1 MGACLYQ
8 NIFVILQQNLRNMD
22 VRERLAA
29 LRAQMHEQGLAA
41 YVVPGNDPHA
51 SEYMASHWCEMQ
63 WLSGFNGESGTMVV
77 TTDRA
82 LLWTDSRY
90 YLQAGIELKD
100 STIELMRESDIDCP
114 SVVEWLKGELK
125 AESQEPRD
133 ERFIGLN
140 PEMFSVNDF
149 KAWKEQFAEAGIGVK
164 SVDLIKPIWTEGRPA
179 IPSDKLYPYSADF
192 AGETVES
199 KISRMREILEAK
211 GESQKSKDY
220 ALIVS
225 ALDEIAWLLNIRGND
240 VEYNPVVISYVV
252 LEGDKCTLFVNPEKI
267 DSAAQN
273 YLDFNNIDVQP
284 YEAVFDY
291 IHGLRGTIFY
301 DGAKVNEA
309 LYEAIDNG
317 PSDQGPRTKAK
328 NIQSP
333 ILIDKAKK
341 NAVELEGERIAM
353 RQDGAAL
360 TRFFKWLEET
370 LVESQKSK
378 VERPLTEWDLM
389 EKLHAFRAMGENFVE
404 ESFGTI
410 AGYQG
415 NGAIVHYAATKEHCA
430 EVKKEGMLLLDS
442 GGQYLDGTTD
452 ITRTVWLGGRIPE
465 QAKLDYT
472 YVLKGHIALQTA
484 RFPRGTRG
492 NQLDALAKQ
501 YMWQAGITFG
511 HGTGHGV
518 GHFLGCHEGPQNVR
532 TDNNPTPLEVGH
544 IISDEPGIYRTGKW
558 GIRTEN
564 LITVIPAK
572 QTKATTTEDE
582 WLTFETLT
590 LCFYDTSL
598 IEMSLMTEDEI
609 DWLNAYHVRVYKEVS
624 PLLNEE
630 EKHYLAKKCVA
641 LEI

>member
-1 MGACLYQ
+1 MNVL
-8 NIFVILQQNLRNMD
+8 D
-22 VRERLAA
+22 RLAA
-29 LRAQMHEQGLAA
+29 LRAAMKEAKVAA

-77 TTDRA
+77 TTDKA

-114 SVVEWLKGELK
+114 SVVDWL
-125 AESQEPRD
+125 AENVQ
-133 ERFIGLN
+133 GLVGVN

-149 KAWKEQFAEAGIGVK
+149 SAWNEKIALK
-164 SVDLIKPIWTEGRPA
+164 SIDLIKPLWIEGRPA
-179 IPSDKLYPYSADF
+179 IPADKLYPYSADF
-192 AGETVES
+192 AGESVES
-199 KISRMREILEAK
+199 KLARMREKLA
-211 GESQKSKDY
+211 
-220 ALIVS
+220 ALHGDSIIVS

-252 LEGDKCTLFVNPEKI
+252 LEADKCTLFVDANKI
-267 DSAAQN
+267 DTVARN

-284 YEAVFDY
+284 YEAVFEY
-291 IHGLRGTIFY
+291 IARLSGTVIY
-301 DGAKVNEA
+301 DGARVNEA
-309 LYEAIDNG
+309 LFEAIPAGCKKIN
-317 PSDQGPRTKAK
+317 TK
-328 NIQSP
+328 SP
-333 ILIDKAKK
+333 ILIDKAHK

-353 RQDGAAL
+353 RQDAAAL
-360 TRFFKWLEET
+360 TRFFKWLEEEAFANGKT
-370 LVESQKSK
+370 Q
-378 VERPLTEWDLM
+378 TEWDLM
-389 EKLHAFRAMGENFVE
+389 EKLHAFRVMGENFVE

-410 AGYQG
+410 AGYKG
-415 NGAIVHYAATKEHCA
+415 NGAIVHYAATKDNCA
-430 EVKKEGMLLLDS
+430 EVKPEGMLLLDS

-452 ITRTVWLGGRIPE
+452 ITRTVWLGGEIPT

-501 YMWQAGITFG
+501 FMWEAGITFG

-544 IISDEPGIYRTGKW
+544 IVSDEPGIYRTGQW

-572 QTKATTTEDE
+572 QTEATTTEDE

-590 LCFYDTSL
+590 LCFYDTNL
-598 IEMSLMTEDEI
+598 IDMSLMTDKEI
-609 DWLNAYHVRVYKEVS
+609 AWINAYHERVYKETA
-624 PLLNEE
+624 PLLNAEE
-630 EKHYLAKKCVA
+630 AAYLARKCA
-641 LEI
+641 PIQL

>member
-1 MGACLYQ
+1 MNVL
-8 NIFVILQQNLRNMD
+8 D
-22 VRERLAA
+22 RLSA
-29 LRAQMHEQGLAA
+29 LRGLMQTHGLAA

-63 WLSGFNGESGTMVV
+63 WLSGFSGEAGTMVV
-77 TTDRA
+77 TLNKA

-114 SVVEWLKGELK
+114 KIVDWLSENV
-125 AESQEPRD
+125 Q
-133 ERFIGLN
+133 GLVGVN

-149 KAWKEQFAEAGIGVK
+149 AEWKEQVELK
-164 SVDLIKPIWTEGRPA
+164 SIDLIKGLWTENRPA
-179 IPSDKLYPYSADF
+179 IPQDKLYPYAADF

-199 KISRMREILEAK
+199 KLARIREQLAK
-211 GESQKSKDY
+211 KKSD
-220 ALIVS
+220 AMIIS

-252 LEGDKCTLFVNPEKI
+252 LEADKCTLFVNPEKV
-267 DSAAQN
+267 DTVAQN
-273 YLDFNNIDVQP
+273 YLDFNNITVQP

-291 IHGLRGTIFY
+291 IRSLSGTVFY
-301 DGAKVNEA
+301 DGARVNEA
-309 LYEAIDNG
+309 LYEAIPEGCKKINQK
-317 PSDQGPRTKAK
+317 SV
-328 NIQSP
+328 

-353 RQDGAAL
+353 RQDAVAL
-360 TRFFKWLEET
+360 TRFFKWLEEEAFANGQT
-370 LVESQKSK
+370 Q
-378 VERPLTEWDLM
+378 TEWSLM
-389 EKLHAFRAMGENFVE
+389 EKLHEYRLMGENFVE

-410 AGYQG
+410 AGYLG
-415 NGAIVHYAATKEHCA
+415 NGAIVHYAATQDNCA
-430 EVKKEGMLLLDS
+430 TVKPEGMLLLDS

-452 ITRTVWLGGRIPE
+452 ITRTVWLGGRIPQ

-472 YVLKGHIALQTA
+472 YVLKGHIALQTV

-501 YMWQAGITFG
+501 FMWEAGITYG

-532 TDNNPTPLEVGH
+532 TDNNPTALEVGH
-544 IISDEPGIYRTGKW
+544 IISDEPGIYRTDKW

-590 LCFYDTSL
+590 LCFYDTNL
-598 IEMSLMTEDEI
+598 IEMSLMTPDEI
-609 DWLNAYHVRVYKEVS
+609 DWLNAYHVRVYKEIA
-624 PLLNEE
+624 PLLNADEA
-630 EKHYLAKKCVA
+630 KYLARKCA
-641 LEI
+641 AIELE

>member
-1 MGACLYQ
+1 MK
-8 NIFVILQQNLRNMD
+8 VI
-22 VRERLAA
+22 EKLAA
-29 LRAQMHEQGLAA
+29 LRALMRENDLAV

-63 WLSGFNGESGTMVV
+63 WLSGFSGEAGTMVV
-77 TTDRA
+77 TLDRA

-100 STIELMRESDIDCP
+100 STIELMRESDVDCP
-114 SVVEWLKGELK
+114 SIPEWI
-125 AESQEPRD
+125 AEETVNGKCQN
-133 ERFIGLN
+133 GKCLVGVN

-149 KAWKEQFAEAGIGVK
+149 ADWSEKIELK
-164 SVDLIKPIWTEGRPA
+164 SIDLIKGLWTEGRPA
-179 IPSDKLYPYSADF
+179 IPADKLYPYSADF

-199 KISRMREILEAK
+199 KLARMREQLAK
-211 GESQKSKDY
+211 KK
-220 ALIVS
+220 ANAMIIS

-252 LEGDKCTLFVNPEKI
+252 LEADKCTLFVNPDKI
-267 DSAAQN
+267 DSPAQN
-273 YLDFNNIDVQP
+273 YLDFNNIDFQP

-291 IHGLRGTIFY
+291 IRSLSGTVLY
-301 DGAKVNEA
+301 DGARVNEA
-309 LYEAIDNG
+309 LFEAIPADCKKIN
-317 PSDQGPRTKAK
+317 TK
-328 NIQSP
+328 SP

-353 RQDGAAL
+353 RQDSVAL
-360 TRFFKWLEET
+360 TRFFKWLEEDAFKT
-370 LVESQKSK
+370 PQ
-378 VERPLTEWDLM
+378 TEWSLM
-389 EKLHAFRAMGENFVE
+389 EKLHEFRLRGDNFVE

-410 AGYQG
+410 AGYLG
-415 NGAIVHYAATKEHCA
+415 NGAIVHYAATKDNCA
-430 EVKKEGMLLLDS
+430 EVHPKGMLLLDS

-452 ITRTVWLGGRIPE
+452 ITRTVWLGGAIPQ

-472 YVLKGHIALQTA
+472 YVLKGHIALQRV

-501 YMWQAGITFG
+501 FMWEAGITFG

-532 TDNNPTPLEVGH
+532 TDNNPTALEIGH
-544 IISDEPGIYRTGKW
+544 IISDEPGIYRTGEW

-564 LITVIPAK
+564 LITVIPAE
-572 QTKATTTEDE
+572 QTQVTTTEDE

-598 IEMSLMTEDEI
+598 IELSLMTPDEI
-609 DWLNAYHVRVYKEVS
+609 AWINAYHARVYKETA
-624 PLLNEE
+624 PLLNADEAAF
-630 EKHYLAKKCVA
+630 LARKCAPIKV
-641 LEI
+641 

>member
-1 MGACLYQ
+1 MQKKVYLCAKFL
-8 NIFVILQQNLRNMD
+8 NFMS
-22 VRERLAA
+22 VRERLDA
-29 LRAQMHEQGLAA
+29 LRELMRKHDLSA

-77 TTDRA
+77 TLDRA

-114 SVVEWLKGELK
+114 KIVDWL
-125 AESQEPRD
+125 AENVNRQWV
-133 ERFIGLN
+133 GVN

-149 KAWKEQFAEAGIGVK
+149 ADWSEQINLK
-164 SVDLIKPIWTEGRPA
+164 SIDLIKPLWTENRPA
-179 IPSDKLYPYSADF
+179 IPADKLYPYSADF

-199 KISRMREILEAK
+199 KLARMREIA
-211 GESQKSKDY
+211 GRKSSDRQW
-220 ALIVS
+220 ALVTS
-225 ALDEIAWLLNIRGND
+225 TLDEIAWLLNIRGND

-252 LEGDKCTLFVNPEKI
+252 LEADKCTLFVNAEKI
-267 DSAAQN
+267 DSPAQN
-273 YLDFNNIDVQP
+273 YLDFNNIDVLP

-291 IHGLRGTIFY
+291 IRGLKGTVLF
-301 DGAKVNEA
+301 DGARVNEA
-309 LYEAIDNG
+309 LFEAIPEGCKRIN
-317 PSDQGPRTKAK
+317 TK
-328 NIQSP
+328 SP
-333 ILIDKAKK
+333 ILIDKAHK

-353 RQDGAAL
+353 RQDAVAL
-360 TRFFKWLEET
+360 TRFFKWLEEEAFKTPQTECT
-370 LVESQKSK
+370 LA
-378 VERPLTEWDLM
+378 D
-389 EKLHAFRAMGENFVE
+389 KLHEFRLRGENFVE

-415 NGAIVHYAATKEHCA
+415 NGAIVHYAATPDNCA
-430 EVKKEGMLLLDS
+430 EVKPQGMLLLDS

-452 ITRTVWLGGRIPE
+452 ITRTVWLGGRIPQ

-472 YVLKGHIALQTA
+472 YVLKGHIALARA

-501 YMWQAGITFG
+501 FMWEAGITFG

-532 TDNNPTPLEVGH
+532 TDNNPTALEIGH
-544 IISDEPGIYRTGKW
+544 IISDEPGIYRTNQW

-564 LITVIPAK
+564 LITVVPAK
-572 QTKATTTEDE
+572 RTKATTTDDE
-582 WLTFETLT
+582 WLAFETLT

-624 PLLNEE
+624 PLLNSDERTF
-630 EKHYLAKKCVA
+630 LARKCA
-641 LEI
+641 AIEI

>member
-1 MGACLYQ
+1 M
-8 NIFVILQQNLRNMD
+8 
-22 VRERLAA
+22 REA
-29 LRAQMHEQGLAA
+29 GVAA

-51 SEYMASHWCEMQ
+51 SEYMAAHWCEMQ
-63 WLSGFNGESGTMVV
+63 WLSGFNGESGTVVV
-77 TTDRA
+77 TADRA

-114 SVVEWLKGELK
+114 KIIDWL
-125 AESQEPRD
+125 STNVQ
-133 ERFIGLN
+133 GLVGVN

-149 KAWKEQFAEAGIGVK
+149 AEWNAQVQLK
-164 SVDLIKPIWTEGRPA
+164 SIDLIRPLWTEGRPA
-179 IPSDKLYPYSADF
+179 IPADKLYPYSADF

-199 KISRMREILEAK
+199 KLARMREQLAAK
-211 GESQKSKDY
+211 KGD
-220 ALIVS
+220 ALIIS

-240 VEYNPVVISYVV
+240 VEYNPVVISYAV
-252 LEGDKCTLFVNPEKI
+252 LEADKCTLFVDSNKI
-267 DSAAQN
+267 DSPAQN
-273 YLDFNNIDVQP
+273 YLDFNNIDVLP

-291 IHGLRGTIFY
+291 IRGLKGTVLF
-301 DGAKVNEA
+301 DGARVNEA
-309 LYEAIDNG
+309 LYEAIPEACKKIN
-317 PSDQGPRTKAK
+317 TK
-328 NIQSP
+328 SP
-333 ILIDKAKK
+333 ILIDKAHK

-353 RQDGAAL
+353 RQDAAAL
-360 TRFFKWLEET
+360 TRFFLWLEKEAFKNGQT
-370 LVESQKSK
+370 Q
-378 VERPLTEWDLM
+378 TEWTLM
-389 EKLHAFRAMGENFVE
+389 EKLHEFRLCGENFVE

-410 AGYQG
+410 AGYKG
-415 NGAIVHYAATKEHCA
+415 NGAIVHYAATPDKCA
-430 EVKKEGMLLLDS
+430 EVKPEGMLLLDS

-472 YVLKGHIALQTA
+472 YVLKGHIALARA

-501 YMWQAGITFG
+501 FMWEAGITFG

-532 TDNNPTPLEVGH
+532 TDNNPTALEVGH
-544 IISDEPGIYRTGKW
+544 IISDEPGIYRTDKW

-572 QTKATTTEDE
+572 RTKATTTEDE

-598 IEMSLMTEDEI
+598 IERSLMTEDEL

-624 PLLNEE
+624 PLLNAEE
-630 EKHYLAKKCVA
+630 RKFLARKCAA

>member
-1 MGACLYQ
+1 MK
-8 NIFVILQQNLRNMD
+8 V
-22 VRERLAA
+22 VERLAA
-29 LRAQMHEQGLAA
+29 LRGAMKEANLAA

-63 WLSGFNGESGTMVV
+63 WLSGFNGEAGTMVV
-77 TTDRA
+77 TMEKA

-100 STIELMRESDIDCP
+100 STIELMRESDVDCP
-114 SVVEWLKGELK
+114 SVIDWLSENV
-125 AESQEPRD
+125 Q
-133 ERFIGLN
+133 GLVGVN

-149 KAWKEQFAEAGIGVK
+149 ADWSEKAELK
-164 SVDLIKPIWTEGRPA
+164 SIDLIKPLWTENRPA
-179 IPSDKLYPYSADF
+179 IPADKLYPYSADF

-199 KISRMREILEAK
+199 KFARMREQIAK
-211 GESQKSKDY
+211 KK
-220 ALIVS
+220 ANAMIIS

-252 LEGDKCTLFVNPEKI
+252 LEADKCTLFINPDKI
-267 DSAAQN
+267 DSPAQN
-273 YLDFNNIDVQP
+273 YLDFNNIDIKP

-291 IHGLRGTIFY
+291 IRSLSGTILY
-301 DGAKVNEA
+301 DGARVNEA
-309 LYEAIDNG
+309 LYEAIPEECKKIN
-317 PSDQGPRTKAK
+317 TK
-328 NIQSP
+328 SP

-360 TRFFKWLEET
+360 TRFFKWLEEEAFADGQT
-370 LVESQKSK
+370 Q
-378 VERPLTEWDLM
+378 TECTIAD
-389 EKLHAFRAMGENFVE
+389 KLHAFRMMGENFVE

-410 AGYQG
+410 AGYKG
-415 NGAIVHYAATKEHCA
+415 NGAIVHYAATPDNCA
-430 EVKKEGMLLLDS
+430 VVKPEGMLLLDS

-452 ITRTVWLGGRIPE
+452 ITRTVWLGGRIPQ

-472 YVLKGHIALQTA
+472 YVLKGHIALARA

-492 NQLDALAKQ
+492 NQIDALAKQ
-501 YMWQAGITFG
+501 YMWEAGITYG

-532 TDNNPTPLEVGH
+532 TDNNPTALEIGH
-544 IISDEPGIYRTGKW
+544 IISDEPGIYRTDMW

-572 QTKATTTEDE
+572 QTKATTTNDE
-582 WLTFETLT
+582 WLAFEILT

-598 IEMSLMTEDEI
+598 IEISLMTEDEI
-609 DWLNAYHVRVYKEVS
+609 DWINAYHVRVYKEIS
-624 PLLNEE
+624 PLLNNE
-630 EKHYLAKKCVA
+630 EKSYLAYKCA
-641 LEI
+641 AIEI

>member
-1 MGACLYQ
+1 MK
-8 NIFVILQQNLRNMD
+8 V
-22 VRERLAA
+22 VERLAA
-29 LRAQMHEQGLAA
+29 LRGAMKEANLAA
-41 YVVPGNDPHA
+41 CVVPGNDPHA

-63 WLSGFNGESGTMVV
+63 WLSGFNGEAGTMVV
-77 TTDRA
+77 TMEKA

-100 STIELMRESDIDCP
+100 STIELMRESDVDCP
-114 SVVEWLKGELK
+114 SVIDWLSENV
-125 AESQEPRD
+125 Q
-133 ERFIGLN
+133 GLVGVN

-149 KAWKEQFAEAGIGVK
+149 ADWSEKAELK
-164 SVDLIKPIWTEGRPA
+164 SIDLIKPLWTENRPA
-179 IPSDKLYPYSADF
+179 IPADKLYPYSADF

-199 KISRMREILEAK
+199 KLARMREQIAK
-211 GESQKSKDY
+211 KK
-220 ALIVS
+220 ANAMIIS

-252 LEGDKCTLFVNPEKI
+252 LEADKCTLFVNPDKI
-267 DSAAQN
+267 DSPAQN

-291 IHGLRGTIFY
+291 IRSLSGAILY
-301 DGAKVNEA
+301 DGARVNEA
-309 LYEAIDNG
+309 LYEAIPEGCKKIN
-317 PSDQGPRTKAK
+317 TK
-328 NIQSP
+328 SP

-360 TRFFKWLEET
+360 TRFFKWLEEEAFADGQTQTECT
-370 LVESQKSK
+370 LA
-378 VERPLTEWDLM
+378 D
-389 EKLHAFRAMGENFVE
+389 KLHEFRAQGENFVE

-410 AGYQG
+410 AGYKG
-415 NGAIVHYAATKEHCA
+415 NGAIVHYAATPDNCA
-430 EVKKEGMLLLDS
+430 VVKPEGMLLLDS

-452 ITRTVWLGGRIPE
+452 ITRTVWLGGRIPQ

-472 YVLKGHIALQTA
+472 YVLKGHIALARA

-492 NQLDALAKQ
+492 NQIDALAKQ
-501 YMWQAGITFG
+501 YMWEAGITYG

-532 TDNNPTPLEVGH
+532 TDNNPTALEIGH
-544 IISDEPGIYRTGKW
+544 IISDEPGIYRTDMW

-572 QTKATTTEDE
+572 QTKATTTNDE
-582 WLTFETLT
+582 WLAFETLT

-598 IEMSLMTEDEI
+598 IEISLMTEDEI
-609 DWLNAYHVRVYKEVS
+609 DWINAYHVRVYKEIS
-624 PLLNEE
+624 PLLNNE
-630 EKHYLAKKCVA
+630 EKSYLAYKCA
-641 LEI
+641 AIEI

>member
-1 MGACLYQ
+1 MNVL
-8 NIFVILQQNLRNMD
+8 D
-22 VRERLAA
+22 RLAA
-29 LRAQMHEQGLAA
+29 LRAAMKEAKVAA

-77 TTDRA
+77 TTDKA

-114 SVVEWLKGELK
+114 SVVDWL
-125 AESQEPRD
+125 AENVQ
-133 ERFIGLN
+133 GLVGVN

-149 KAWKEQFAEAGIGVK
+149 SAWNEKIALK
-164 SVDLIKPIWTEGRPA
+164 SVDLIKPLWIEGRPA
-179 IPSDKLYPYSADF
+179 IPADKLYPYSADF
-192 AGETVES
+192 AGESVES
-199 KISRMREILEAK
+199 KLARMREKLA
-211 GESQKSKDY
+211 
-220 ALIVS
+220 ALHGDSIIVS

-252 LEGDKCTLFVNPEKI
+252 LKADKCTLFVDANKI
-267 DSAAQN
+267 DTVARN

-284 YEAVFDY
+284 YEAVFEY
-291 IHGLRGTIFY
+291 IARLSGTVIY
-301 DGAKVNEA
+301 DGARVNEA
-309 LYEAIDNG
+309 LFEAIPAGCKKIN
-317 PSDQGPRTKAK
+317 TK
-328 NIQSP
+328 SP
-333 ILIDKAKK
+333 ILIDKAHK

-353 RQDGAAL
+353 RQDAAAL
-360 TRFFKWLEET
+360 TRFFKWLEEEAFANGKT
-370 LVESQKSK
+370 Q
-378 VERPLTEWDLM
+378 TEWDLM
-389 EKLHAFRAMGENFVE
+389 EKLHAFRVMGENFVE

-410 AGYQG
+410 AGYKG
-415 NGAIVHYAATKEHCA
+415 NGAIVHYAATKDNCA
-430 EVKKEGMLLLDS
+430 EVKPEGMLLLDS

-452 ITRTVWLGGRIPE
+452 ITRTVWLGGEIPT

-501 YMWQAGITFG
+501 FMWEAGITFG

-544 IISDEPGIYRTGKW
+544 IVSDEPGIYRTGQW

-572 QTKATTTEDE
+572 QTEATTTEDE

-590 LCFYDTSL
+590 LCFYDTNL
-598 IEMSLMTEDEI
+598 IDMSLMTDKEI
-609 DWLNAYHVRVYKEVS
+609 AWINAYHERVYKETA
-624 PLLNEE
+624 PLLNAEE
-630 EKHYLAKKCVA
+630 AAYLARKCA
-641 LEI
+641 PIQL

>member
-1 MGACLYQ
+1 MTVL
-8 NIFVILQQNLRNMD
+8 D
-22 VRERLAA
+22 RLNA
-29 LRAQMHEQGLAA
+29 LRTLMRENNLVA

-63 WLSGFNGESGTMVV
+63 WISGFNGESGTMVV
-77 TTDRA
+77 TLDKA

-114 SVVEWLKGELK
+114 SVIDWLSENIHG
-125 AESQEPRD
+125 AV
-133 ERFIGLN
+133 GVN

-149 KAWKEQFAEAGIGVK
+149 ADWKNKAELK
-164 SVDLIKPIWTEGRPA
+164 SIDLIKPIWMEGRPA

-199 KISRMREILEAK
+199 KLARMREQLAGKKADAMI
-211 GESQKSKDY
+211 
-220 ALIVS
+220 IS

-240 VEYNPVVISYVV
+240 VEYNPVVISYAV
-252 LEGDKCTLFVNPEKI
+252 LEADKCTLFVNPEKV
-267 DSAAQN
+267 DTVAQN
-273 YLDFNNIDVQP
+273 YLDFNNIAVQP
-284 YEAVFDY
+284 YEAVFAY
-291 IHGLRGTIFY
+291 IASLSGTVLY
-301 DGAKVNEA
+301 DGARVNEA
-309 LYEAIDNG
+309 LYEAIPDTCKKIN
-317 PSDQGPRTKAK
+317 AK
-328 NIQSP
+328 SP

-353 RQDGAAL
+353 RQDAVAL
-360 TRFFKWLEET
+360 TRFFMWLEE
-370 LVESQKSK
+370 EAFANGQKQ
-378 VERPLTEWDLM
+378 TEWSLM
-389 EKLHAFRAMGENFVE
+389 EKLHEFRMMGENFVE

-410 AGYQG
+410 AGYLG
-415 NGAIVHYAATKEHCA
+415 NGAIVHYAATQDNCA
-430 EVKKEGMLLLDS
+430 EVQPQGMLLLDS

-452 ITRTVWLGGRIPE
+452 ITRTIWLGGRIPQ

-472 YVLKGHIALQTA
+472 YVLKGHIALARA

-501 YMWQAGITFG
+501 YMWEAGITFG

-532 TDNNPTPLEVGH
+532 TDNNPTALEVGH
-544 IISDEPGIYRTGKW
+544 IISDEPGIYRTDMW

-582 WLTFETLT
+582 WLAFETLT
-590 LCFYDTSL
+590 LCFYDTAL

-624 PLLNEE
+624 PLLNDE
-630 EKHYLAKKCVA
+630 EKKYLAFKCAA
-641 LEI
+641 LDL

>member
-1 MGACLYQ
+1 MNVL
-8 NIFVILQQNLRNMD
+8 D
-22 VRERLAA
+22 RLAA
-29 LRAQMHEQGLAA
+29 LRAAMKEAKVAA

-63 WLSGFNGESGTMVV
+63 WLSGFNGEAGTMVV
-77 TTDRA
+77 TTDKA

-90 YLQAGIELKD
+90 YLQAGLELKD

-114 SVVEWLKGELK
+114 SVVDWL
-125 AESQEPRD
+125 AENVQ
-133 ERFIGLN
+133 GLVGVN

-149 KAWKEQFAEAGIGVK
+149 SAWNEKIALK
-164 SVDLIKPIWTEGRPA
+164 SIDLIKPLWIEGRPA
-179 IPSDKLYPYSADF
+179 IPADKLYPYSADF
-192 AGETVES
+192 AGESVES
-199 KISRMREILEAK
+199 KLARMREKLV
-211 GESQKSKDY
+211 
-220 ALIVS
+220 ALHGDAIIVS

-252 LEGDKCTLFVNPEKI
+252 LEADKCTLFVDANKI
-267 DSAAQN
+267 DTVARN

-284 YEAVFDY
+284 YEAVFEY
-291 IHGLRGTIFY
+291 IARLNGTVIF
-301 DGAKVNEA
+301 DGARVNEA
-309 LYEAIDNG
+309 LFEAIPAGCKKIN
-317 PSDQGPRTKAK
+317 TK
-328 NIQSP
+328 SP
-333 ILIDKAKK
+333 ILIDKAHK

-353 RQDGAAL
+353 RQDAAAL
-360 TRFFKWLEET
+360 TRFFKWLEEEAFANGKT
-370 LVESQKSK
+370 Q
-378 VERPLTEWDLM
+378 TEWDLM
-389 EKLHAFRAMGENFVE
+389 EKLHAFRVMGENFVE

-410 AGYQG
+410 AGYKG
-415 NGAIVHYAATKEHCA
+415 NGAIVHYAATKDNCA
-430 EVKKEGMLLLDS
+430 EVKPEGMLLLDS

-452 ITRTVWLGGRIPE
+452 ITRTVWLGGEIPT

-501 YMWQAGITFG
+501 FMWEAGITFG

-532 TDNNPTPLEVGH
+532 TDNNPTQLEVGH
-544 IISDEPGIYRTGKW
+544 IVSDEPGIYRTGQW

-572 QTKATTTEDE
+572 QTEATTTEDE

-590 LCFYDTSL
+590 LCFYDTNL
-598 IEMSLMTEDEI
+598 IDMSLMTDKEI
-609 DWLNAYHVRVYKEVS
+609 AWINAYHERVYKETA
-624 PLLNEE
+624 PLLNAEE
-630 EKHYLAKKCVA
+630 AAYLARKCA
-641 LEI
+641 PIQL

>member
-1 MGACLYQ
+1 MNVL
-8 NIFVILQQNLRNMD
+8 
-22 VRERLAA
+22 ERLAA
-29 LRAQMHEQGLAA
+29 LRAAMKEANVTV

-63 WLSGFNGESGTMVV
+63 WLSGFNGEAGTMVV
-77 TTDRA
+77 TTDKA

-114 SVVEWLKGELK
+114 SIVEWLTKNVQG
-125 AESQEPRD
+125 AV
-133 ERFIGLN
+133 GLN

-149 KAWKEQFAEAGIGVK
+149 AEWKEQLAAANLSIK
-164 SVDLIKPIWTEGRPA
+164 SVDLIKPIWKEGRPA

-199 KISRMREILEAK
+199 KLARMREIVN
-211 GESQKSKDY
+211 SKSSDSKW
-220 ALIVS
+220 ALIIS

-252 LEGDKCTLFVNPEKI
+252 LEDDKCTLFVDANKV
-267 DSAAQN
+267 DTVAQN
-273 YLDFNNIDVQP
+273 YLDFNNIDVKP
-284 YEAVFDY
+284 YETVFDY
-291 IHGLRGTIFY
+291 IAGLSGTVIY
-301 DGAKVNEA
+301 DGARVNEA
-309 LYEAIDNG
+309 LFEAIPAGCKKIN
-317 PSDQGPRTKAK
+317 TK
-328 NIQSP
+328 SP
-333 ILIDKAKK
+333 VLIDKAKK

-353 RQDGAAL
+353 RQDAAAL
-360 TRFFKWLEET
+360 TRFFKWMEET
-370 LVESQKSK
+370 LVESQKSKVESQKSK

-389 EKLHAFRAMGENFVE
+389 EKLHAFRAMGENFTD

-410 AGYQG
+410 AGYKG
-415 NGAIVHYAATKEHCA
+415 NGAIVHYSATKENCA
-430 EVKKEGMLLLDS
+430 EVKPEGMLLLDS

-452 ITRTVWLGGRIPE
+452 ITRTVWLGGEIPT

-501 YMWQAGITFG
+501 YMWEAGITFG

-544 IISDEPGIYRTGKW
+544 IVSDEPGIYRTGQW

-572 QTKATTTEDE
+572 QTEATTTEDE

-590 LCFYDTSL
+590 LCFYDTNL
-598 IEMSLMTEDEI
+598 IDMSLMTDKEI
-609 DWLNAYHVRVYKEVS
+609 AWINAYHERVYKETA
-624 PLLNEE
+624 PLLNPDEA
-630 EKHYLAKKCVA
+630 KYLARKCA
-641 LEI
+641 PIQR

>member
-1 MGACLYQ
+1 MK
-8 NIFVILQQNLRNMD
+8 V
-22 VRERLAA
+22 VERLAA
-29 LRAQMHEQGLAA
+29 LRQEMKAQGLAA

-51 SEYMASHWCEMQ
+51 SEYMASHWFEMQ
-63 WLSGFNGESGTMVV
+63 WISGFNGESGTMVI
-77 TTDRA
+77 TLDRA

-100 STIELMRESDIDCP
+100 STIELMRESDVDCP
-114 SVVEWLKGELK
+114 KIVDWLADNVQGI
-125 AESQEPRD
+125 
-133 ERFIGLN
+133 IGVN

-149 KAWKEQFAEAGIGVK
+149 AEWKEKIELR
-164 SVDLIKPIWTEGRPA
+164 SSDLIKPIWTEGRPA
-179 IPSDKLYPYSADF
+179 IPQDKLYPYSADF

-199 KISRMREILEAK
+199 KLTRMREQLAK
-211 GESQKSKDY
+211 KKAD
-220 ALIVS
+220 AMIIS
-225 ALDEIAWLLNIRGND
+225 ALDEIAWLLNIRGKD

-252 LEGDKCTLFVNPEKI
+252 LETDKCTLFVDANKV
-267 DSAAQN
+267 DSPAQN
-273 YLDFNNIDVQP
+273 YLDFNNIDVKP

-291 IHGLRGTIFY
+291 IRSLNGAIFY
-301 DGAKVNEA
+301 DGARVNEA
-309 LYEAIDNG
+309 LYEAIPEGCKKID
-317 PSDQGPRTKAK
+317 AK
-328 NIQSP
+328 SP

-353 RQDGAAL
+353 RQDAVAL
-360 TRFFKWLEET
+360 TRFFKWLEEEAFADGKT
-370 LVESQKSK
+370 Q
-378 VERPLTEWDLM
+378 TECSLAD
-389 EKLHAFRAMGENFVE
+389 KLHEFRAMGENFTD

-415 NGAIVHYAATKEHCA
+415 NGAIVHYAATPENCA
-430 EVKKEGMLLLDS
+430 VVKPEGMLLLDS

-452 ITRTVWLGGRIPE
+452 ITRTVWLGGRIPQ

-472 YVLKGHIALQTA
+472 YVLKGHIALATA

-501 YMWQAGITFG
+501 YMWAAGITYG

-532 TDNNPTPLEVGH
+532 TDNNPTALEIGH
-544 IISDEPGIYRTGKW
+544 IISDEPGIYRTDKW

-630 EKHYLAKKCVA
+630 ERAYLAKKCAAIEV
-641 LEI
+641 EN

>member
-1 MGACLYQ
+1 MTVL
-8 NIFVILQQNLRNMD
+8 
-22 VRERLAA
+22 ERLAA
-29 LRAQMHEQGLAA
+29 LRGQMEKAGLAA

-51 SEYMASHWCEMQ
+51 SEYMASHWYEMQ

-77 TTDRA
+77 TMEKA

-90 YLQAGIELKD
+90 YLQAGIELEG
-100 STIELMRESDIDCP
+100 STIELMRESDVDCP
-114 SVVEWLKGELK
+114 KIVDWLADNVQG
-125 AESQEPRD
+125 AV
-133 ERFIGLN
+133 GVN

-149 KAWKEQFAEAGIGVK
+149 AEWKEKIALK
-164 SVDLIKPIWTEGRPA
+164 SIDLIKPIWTENRPA
-179 IPSDKLYPYSADF
+179 IPQDKLYPYSADF

-199 KISRMREILEAK
+199 KLARMREQLAK
-211 GESQKSKDY
+211 KKAD
-220 ALIVS
+220 AMIIS
-225 ALDEIAWLLNIRGND
+225 ALDEIAWLLNIRGKD
-240 VEYNPVVISYVV
+240 VEYNPVVIAYAV
-252 LEGDKCTLFVNPEKI
+252 LEADKCTLFVDANKV
-267 DSAAQN
+267 DSPAQN
-273 YLDFNNIDVQP
+273 YLDFNNIDVKP

-291 IHGLRGTIFY
+291 IYSLSGTILY
-301 DGAKVNEA
+301 DGARVNEA
-309 LYEAIDNG
+309 LYEAIPEG
-317 PSDQGPRTKAK
+317 CKKIEAK
-328 NIQSP
+328 SP

-353 RQDGAAL
+353 RQDAVAL
-360 TRFFKWLEET
+360 TRFFKWLEEEAFADGKTQTECT
-370 LVESQKSK
+370 LA
-378 VERPLTEWDLM
+378 D
-389 EKLHAFRAMGENFVE
+389 KLHEFRAMGENFTD

-415 NGAIVHYAATKEHCA
+415 NGAIVHYAATPEHCA
-430 EVKKEGMLLLDS
+430 VVKPEGMLLLDS

-452 ITRTVWLGGRIPE
+452 ITRTVWLGGRIPQ

-472 YVLKGHIALQTA
+472 YVLKGHIALATA

-501 YMWQAGITFG
+501 YMWAAGITYG

-532 TDNNPTPLEVGH
+532 TDNNPTALEVGH

-609 DWLNAYHVRVYKEVS
+609 DWLNAYHVRVYKEIS

-630 EKHYLAKKCVA
+630 ERAYLAKKCAAIEV
-641 LEI
+641 EN

>member
-1 MGACLYQ
+1 MNVL
-8 NIFVILQQNLRNMD
+8 D
-22 VRERLAA
+22 RLAA
-29 LRAQMHEQGLAA
+29 LRAAMKEAKVAA

-77 TTDRA
+77 TTDKA
-82 LLWTDSRY
+82 PLWTDSRY

-114 SVVEWLKGELK
+114 SVVDWL
-125 AESQEPRD
+125 AENVQ
-133 ERFIGLN
+133 GLVGVN

-149 KAWKEQFAEAGIGVK
+149 SAWNEKIALK
-164 SVDLIKPIWTEGRPA
+164 SIDLIKPLWIEGRPA
-179 IPSDKLYPYSADF
+179 IPADKLYPYSADF
-192 AGETVES
+192 AGESVES
-199 KISRMREILEAK
+199 KLARMREKLA
-211 GESQKSKDY
+211 
-220 ALIVS
+220 ALHGDSIIVS

-252 LEGDKCTLFVNPEKI
+252 LEADKCTLFVDANKI
-267 DSAAQN
+267 DTVARN

-284 YEAVFDY
+284 YEAVFEY
-291 IHGLRGTIFY
+291 IARLSGTVIY
-301 DGAKVNEA
+301 DGARVNEA
-309 LYEAIDNG
+309 LFEAIPANCKKIN
-317 PSDQGPRTKAK
+317 TK
-328 NIQSP
+328 SP
-333 ILIDKAKK
+333 ILIDKAHK

-353 RQDGAAL
+353 RQDAAAL
-360 TRFFKWLEET
+360 TRFFKWLEEEAFANGKT
-370 LVESQKSK
+370 Q
-378 VERPLTEWDLM
+378 TEWDLM
-389 EKLHAFRAMGENFVE
+389 EKLHAFRVMGENFVE

-410 AGYQG
+410 AGYKG
-415 NGAIVHYAATKEHCA
+415 NGAIVHYAATKDNCA
-430 EVKKEGMLLLDS
+430 EVKPEGMLLLDS

-452 ITRTVWLGGRIPE
+452 ITRTVWLGGEIPT

-501 YMWQAGITFG
+501 YMWEAGITFG

-544 IISDEPGIYRTGKW
+544 IVSDEPGIYRTGQW

-572 QTKATTTEDE
+572 QTEATTTEDE
-582 WLTFETLT
+582 WQTFETLT
-590 LCFYDTSL
+590 LCFYDTNL
-598 IEMSLMTEDEI
+598 IDMSLMTDKEI
-609 DWLNAYHVRVYKEVS
+609 AWINAYHERVYKETA
-624 PLLNEE
+624 PLLNAEE
-630 EKHYLAKKCVA
+630 AAYLARKCA
-641 LEI
+641 PIQL

>member
-1 MGACLYQ
+1 
-8 NIFVILQQNLRNMD
+8 
-22 VRERLAA
+22 
-29 LRAQMHEQGLAA
+29 MHEAGVAA

-51 SEYMASHWCEMQ
+51 SEYMAAHWCEMQ
-63 WLSGFNGESGTMVV
+63 WLSGFNGESGTVVV
-77 TTDRA
+77 TEDRA

-114 SVVEWLKGELK
+114 KIIDWLSSNVQGL
-125 AESQEPRD
+125 
-133 ERFIGLN
+133 IGVN

-149 KAWKEQFAEAGIGVK
+149 AEWNAQVQLK
-164 SVDLIKPIWTEGRPA
+164 SIDLIRPLWVEGRPA
-179 IPSDKLYPYSADF
+179 IPADKLHPYSADF

-199 KISRMREILEAK
+199 KLARMREQLAAK
-211 GESQKSKDY
+211 KGD
-220 ALIVS
+220 ALIIS

-252 LEGDKCTLFVNPEKI
+252 LEADKCTLFVDAAKI
-267 DSAAQN
+267 DSPAQN
-273 YLDFNNIDVQP
+273 YLDFNNIDVLP

-291 IHGLRGTIFY
+291 IRGLKGTVLF
-301 DGAKVNEA
+301 DGARVNEA
-309 LYEAIDNG
+309 LYEAIPEACKKVN
-317 PSDQGPRTKAK
+317 TK
-328 NIQSP
+328 SP
-333 ILIDKAKK
+333 ILIDKAHK

-353 RQDGAAL
+353 RQDAAAL
-360 TRFFKWLEET
+360 TRFFLWLEKEAFKNGQT
-370 LVESQKSK
+370 Q
-378 VERPLTEWDLM
+378 TEWTLM
-389 EKLHAFRAMGENFVE
+389 EKLHEFRLRGENFVE
-404 ESFGTI
+404 ESFG
-410 AGYQG
+410 
-415 NGAIVHYAATKEHCA
+415 HYAATPEKCA
-430 EVKKEGMLLLDS
+430 EVKPEGMLLLDS

-472 YVLKGHIALQTA
+472 YVLKGHIALARA

-501 YMWQAGITFG
+501 FMWEAGITFG

-532 TDNNPTPLEVGH
+532 TDNNPTALEVGH
-544 IISDEPGIYRTGKW
+544 IISDEPGIYRTDKW

-572 QTKATTTEDE
+572 RTKATTTEDE

-598 IEMSLMTEDEI
+598 IERSIMTEDEI

-624 PLLNEE
+624 PLLNAEE
-630 EKHYLAKKCVA
+630 RKFLARKCAA
-641 LEI
+641 LD

>member
-1 MGACLYQ
+1 M
-8 NIFVILQQNLRNMD
+8 N
-22 VRERLAA
+22 VREKLEG
-29 LRAQMHEQGLAA
+29 LRAAMRANGLSA

-77 TTDRA
+77 TLDRA

-90 YLQAGIELKD
+90 YLQAGIELEG

-114 SVVEWLKGELK
+114 KITEWL
-125 AESQEPRD
+125 AENVN
-133 ERFIGLN
+133 GVVGVN

-149 KAWKEQFAEAGIGVK
+149 AGWKEQLELK
-164 SVDLIKPIWTEGRPA
+164 SIDLIKPLWTEGRPA
-179 IPSDKLYPYSADF
+179 IPQDKLYPYSADF

-199 KISRMREILEAK
+199 KLARMREQLAK
-211 GESQKSKDY
+211 KKAD
-220 ALIVS
+220 AMIIS

-252 LEGDKCTLFVNPEKI
+252 LEADKCTLFVDPNKV
-267 DSAAQN
+267 DSPAQN
-273 YLDFNNIDVQP
+273 YLDFNNINVQP

-291 IHGLRGTIFY
+291 IKGLSGTVLY
-301 DGAKVNEA
+301 DGARVNEA
-309 LYEAIDNG
+309 LFEAIPEGCKKIN
-317 PSDQGPRTKAK
+317 AK
-328 NIQSP
+328 SP

-353 RQDGAAL
+353 RQDAVAL
-360 TRFFKWLEET
+360 TRFFKWLEEEAFADGQT
-370 LVESQKSK
+370 Q
-378 VERPLTEWDLM
+378 TEWSLM
-389 EKLHAFRAMGENFVE
+389 EKLHEFRMMGENFVE

-410 AGYQG
+410 AGYLG
-415 NGAIVHYAATKEHCA
+415 NGAIVHYAATQDNCA
-430 EVKKEGMLLLDS
+430 EVKPEGMLLLDS

-452 ITRTVWLGGRIPE
+452 ITRTVWLGGRIPQ

-472 YVLKGHIALQTA
+472 YVLKGHIALQRV
-484 RFPRGTRG
+484 RFPKGTRG

-501 YMWQAGITFG
+501 YMWEAGITFG

-532 TDNNPTPLEVGH
+532 TDNNPTALEVGH
-544 IISDEPGIYRTGKW
+544 IISDEPGIYRTDKW

-572 QTKATTTEDE
+572 LSKDQRPTTNDE
-582 WLTFETLT
+582 WYAFEPLT

-609 DWLNAYHVRVYKEVS
+609 DWLNAYHVRVYKEIS
-624 PLLNEE
+624 PLLSNEE
-630 EKHYLAKKCVA
+630 KSYLAYKCA
-641 LEI
+641 SIELE

>member
-1 MGACLYQ
+1 M
-8 NIFVILQQNLRNMD
+8 
-22 VRERLAA
+22 REA
-29 LRAQMHEQGLAA
+29 GVAA

-51 SEYMASHWCEMQ
+51 SEYMAAHWCEMQ
-63 WLSGFNGESGTMVV
+63 WLSGFNGESGTVVV
-77 TTDRA
+77 TKDRA

-114 SVVEWLKGELK
+114 SVVTWLSENVQGL
-125 AESQEPRD
+125 
-133 ERFIGLN
+133 IGVN

-149 KAWKEQFAEAGIGVK
+149 AEWKEKIQLK
-164 SVDLIKPIWTEGRPA
+164 SIDLIRPLWVEGRPA
-179 IPSDKLYPYSADF
+179 IPSDRLYPYSADF

-199 KISRMREILEAK
+199 KLARMREQLAAK
-211 GESQKSKDY
+211 KGD
-220 ALIVS
+220 ALIIS

-252 LEGDKCTLFVNPEKI
+252 LEADKCTLFVDAAKI
-267 DSAAQN
+267 DSPAQN
-273 YLDFNNIDVQP
+273 YLDFNNIDVLP

-291 IHGLRGTIFY
+291 IRGLKGTVLF
-301 DGAKVNEA
+301 DGARVNEA
-309 LYEAIDNG
+309 LYEAIPEACKKIN
-317 PSDQGPRTKAK
+317 TK
-328 NIQSP
+328 SP
-333 ILIDKAKK
+333 ILIDKAHK
-341 NAVELEGERIAM
+341 NTVELEGERIAM
-353 RQDGAAL
+353 RQDAAAL
-360 TRFFKWLEET
+360 TRFFLWLEKEAFKNGQT
-370 LVESQKSK
+370 Q
-378 VERPLTEWDLM
+378 TEWTLM
-389 EKLHAFRAMGENFVE
+389 EKLHEFRLRGENFVE

-410 AGYQG
+410 AGYKG
-415 NGAIVHYAATKEHCA
+415 NGAIVHYAATPEKCA
-430 EVKKEGMLLLDS
+430 EVKPEGMLLLDS

-472 YVLKGHIALQTA
+472 YVLKGHIALARA

-501 YMWQAGITFG
+501 YMWEAGITFG

-532 TDNNPTPLEVGH
+532 TDNNPTALEVGH
-544 IISDEPGIYRTGKW
+544 IISDEPGIYRTDKW

-572 QTKATTTEDE
+572 RTKQTTTKDE
-582 WLTFETLT
+582 WLAFETLT

-598 IEMSLMTEDEI
+598 IELSLMTEDEI

-624 PLLNEE
+624 PLLNAEE
-630 EKHYLAKKCVA
+630 AKFLARKCAAV
-641 LEI
+641 ER

>member
-1 MGACLYQ
+1 M
-8 NIFVILQQNLRNMD
+8 N
-22 VRERLAA
+22 VREKIAA
-29 LRAQMHEQGLAA
+29 LRAGMQANGLAA

-51 SEYMASHWCEMQ
+51 SEYMASHWFEMQ
-63 WLSGFNGESGTMVV
+63 WISGFHGESGTVVV
-77 TTDRA
+77 TMDKA

-90 YLQAGIELKD
+90 YLQAGIELEGSD
-100 STIELMRESDIDCP
+100 IELMRESDVDCP
-114 SVVEWLKGELK
+114 SVIEWLAANVQGL
-125 AESQEPRD
+125 
-133 ERFIGLN
+133 IGVN

-149 KAWKEQFAEAGIGVK
+149 AEWKAKAELRSI
-164 SVDLIKPIWTEGRPA
+164 DLIKPIWTEGRPA
-179 IPSDKLYPYSADF
+179 IPQDKLYPYSADF
-192 AGETVES
+192 AGETVER
-199 KISRMREILEAK
+199 KLARMRDLINGKWKIENGK
-211 GESQKSKDY
+211 W
-220 ALIVS
+220 ALVVS

-252 LEGDKCTLFVNPEKI
+252 LEADKCTLFVDANKI
-267 DSAAQN
+267 DSPAQN

-291 IHGLRGTIFY
+291 IRSLSGTILY
-301 DGAKVNEA
+301 DGARVNEA
-309 LYEAIDNG
+309 LYEAIPEGCKKIN
-317 PSDQGPRTKAK
+317 TK
-328 NIQSP
+328 SP
-333 ILIDKAKK
+333 ILIDKARK

-353 RQDGAAL
+353 RQDCVAL
-360 TRFFKWLEET
+360 TRFFKWLEEEAFADGKT
-370 LVESQKSK
+370 Q
-378 VERPLTEWDLM
+378 TEWELM
-389 EKLHAFRAMGENFVE
+389 EKLHEFRLMGENFVE

-410 AGYQG
+410 AGYLG
-415 NGAIVHYAATKEHCA
+415 NGAIVHYAATKENCA
-430 EVKKEGMLLLDS
+430 VVKQEGMLLLDS

-452 ITRTVWLGGRIPE
+452 ITRTVWLGGRIPQ

-472 YVLKGHIALQTA
+472 YVLKGHIALARA

-501 YMWQAGITFG
+501 YMWEAGITFG

-532 TDNNPTPLEVGH
+532 TDNNPTALEIGH

-582 WLTFETLT
+582 WLQFETLT

-609 DWLNAYHVRVYKEVS
+609 DWLNAYHVRVYKEVA
-624 PLLNEE
+624 PLLNDE
-630 EKHYLAKKCVA
+630 EKSYLAYKCQA
-641 LEI
+641 IEL